1 MTNSILKKITGF
13 AVLAILIS
21 VPVSAFADDALTR
34 SLHTGVSGADVGT
47 LQSYLAKDSTM
58 YPQGLVTNYFGT
70 LTKKAVAIFQGRN
83 GLVADGYIGRA
94 SLPVFNAQIAGG
106 TSTASNTSGDRAII
120 SNVNLAVGRNAV
132 TVNWNTNE
140 AANGTVYY
148 STTPLSLG
156 SDDYVQ
162 ISGYTAMTDA
172 NLRTSQAVAVQNLQ
186 SNTMYYYTVVS
197 VDQSGNLTLTWPETF
212 TTTN

>member
-1 MTNSILKKITGF
+1 MNTSILKKFAGF
-13 AVLAILIS
+13 AVLAILVS
-21 VPVSAFADDALTR
+21 APVSAFADDALTR
-34 SLHTGVSGADVGT
+34 PLHTGVSGADVGT
-47 LQSYLAKDSTM
+47 LQSFMAKDSTM
-58 YPQGLVTNYFGT
+58 YPQALVTNYFGT

-106 TSTASNTSGDRAII
+106 TSTPSTTGDRAII

-140 AANGTVYY
+140 SANGTVYY
-148 STTPLSLG
+148 STSPLSLG

-172 NLRTSQAVAVQNLQ
+172 NLRTTQAVQVQNLQ
-186 SNTMYYYTVVS
+186 ANTMYYYTVVS